1 MKKIFTLISVA
12 LCAIS
17 VNAQEV
23 YKAVTVESYEE
34 TVDGE
39 VVTKYNYVMDAAFAN
54 AEIKD
59 GQSIVTVNTNNV
71 TMTAVGGTTPK
82 AIGKSAESVLFDE
95 EKHYWTL
102 PNVTEWNDVKWEV
115 KNQSDILFGYING
128 TGNPYTKLYAEEIY
142 TDNEPTDTYRAA
154 YQYYEPDGSV
164 GFPVQGLYYE
174 FTAKTDGLLKIGIWI
189 NKGNRKLF
197 IVDKETGIALIPNVD
212 YTLDGYE
219 NGVNDDS
226 GKKAYTEGIPTKGTE
241 GEDLY
246 IWGAKGG
253 EQAIWGYL
261 NLPVKANKEYMVF
274 LHSAQIGFGGFEFT
288 PGSTGISEI
297 TAADDEDAPVYNLA
311 GQRVSKDTK
320 GLLIKNGKKFIN
332 K

>member
-1 MKKIFTLISVA
+1 MKKIFTLVSIA
-12 LCAIS
+12 FCAMS

-23 YKAVTVESYEE
+23 YKAANY
-34 TVDGE
+34 VDG
-39 VVTKYNYVMDAAFAN
+39 NCIMDEAFTN
-54 AEIKD
+54 AEVKD
-59 GQSIVTVNTNNV
+59 GKSIVTVNTANV

-82 AIGKSAESVLFDE
+82 SIEKSAESVLFDE
-95 EKHYWTL
+95 ESHYWTN
-102 PNVTEWNDVKWEV
+102 PNVTEWNDVTWGGAR
-115 KNQSDILFGYING
+115 QDDIQFGYITG
-128 TGNPYTKLYAEEIY
+128 TGNPYTKLYAEEVY

-174 FTAKTDGLLKIGIWI
+174 FKTKVDGTLKVGVWV

-197 IVDKETGIALIPNVD
+197 VVDKATGLALTPNVD

-219 NGVNDDS
+219 NGVNDGE
-226 GKKAYTEGIPTKGTE
+226 GKKAYTVGIPTKAIE
-241 GEDLY
+241 GGDLY
-246 IWGAKGG
+246 IWGANKGN
-253 EQAIWGYL
+253 QNIWGYL
-261 NLPVKANKEYMVF
+261 NIPVKAGKEYMIF
-274 LHSAQIGFGGFEFT
+274 LHSAQIGFQGFEFT
-288 PGSTGISEI
+288 AKGSGISNI
-297 TAADDEDAPVYNLA
+297 TAADDADAPVYNLA